1 MSQNKKFIITM
12 DKSAAN
18 NLLVAGFKLISQNGG
33 VYTFINNPPKNFTFD
48 SVGDT
53 KYHFTNI
60 LGM

>member
-1 MSQNKKFIITM
+1 MKKFIVVNDTAT
-12 DKSAAN
+12 AAKFIA
-18 NLLVAGFKLISQNGG
+18 AGFKMVSQIGSN
-33 VYTFINNPPKNFTFD
+33 YTFINEPPKNFTFD

>member
-1 MSQNKKFIITM
+1 MKKFIVVNDTATATKFI
-12 DKSAAN
+12 A
-18 NLLVAGFKLISQNGG
+18 AGFKLVSQIGSN
-33 VYTFINNPPKNFTFD
+33 YTFINELPKNFTFD